1 MFKMLP
7 IRVSTKGGHGERHA
21 VVKSKDP
28 RTIESSKTELNLI
41 NSSAVVKVKIEK
53 KI

>member
-28 RTIESSKTELNLI
+28 RTIESSKTELNSI
-41 NSSAVVKVKIEK
+41 KT
-53 KI
+53 